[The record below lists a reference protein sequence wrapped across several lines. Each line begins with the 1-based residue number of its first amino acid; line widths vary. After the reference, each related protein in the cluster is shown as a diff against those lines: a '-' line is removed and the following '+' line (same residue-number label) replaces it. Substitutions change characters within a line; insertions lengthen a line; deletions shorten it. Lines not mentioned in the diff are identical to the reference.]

1 MTMPSGDPPPSVSRT
16 PSEEGAAQSEP
27 ADGHLPIDGVFV
39 HESAVVDEGAVLGV
53 GTRVWHFVHV
63 SAGAVIGRSVVLGQN
78 VFVAPDVT
86 VGDGCRIQNN
96 VALYT
101 GVHLAEEVF
110 VGPSAVFTN
119 VRTPRAHVSR
129 KNEFAPTHV
138 ERRAT
143 IGANATIVCG
153 VTLGTGSF
161 VAAGAVVT
169 RDVRPHVLVQGSPAR
184 PVGVVCDC
192 GERLTDAADPTCGR
206 CGAQWIGD
214 LDTGLAPRETAT
226 P

>member
-1 MTMPSGDPPPSVSRT
+1 MTTPSGDPPPD
-16 PSEEGAAQSEP
+16 PSSGGAAEP
-27 ADGHLPIDGVFV
+27 APAGGHLPLEGVFV
-39 HESAVVDEGAVLGV
+39 HDSACVDESAVLGA

-63 SAGAVIGRSVVLGQN
+63 CGGALIGRGVVLGQN

-96 VALYT
+96 VSLFT

-129 KNEFAPTHV
+129 KDEFAPTHV
-138 ERRAT
+138 GRRAT

-153 VTLGTGSF
+153 VRLGAGCF

-169 RDVRPHVLVQGSPAR
+169 RDVPPYVLVQGAPAR
-184 PVGVVCDC
+184 AAGFVCDC
-192 GERLTDAADPTCGR
+192 GERLAEGRDITCAR
-206 CGAQWIGD
+206 CGSQWIGD
-214 LDTGLAPRETAT
+214 LDKGLRPRETAT
-226 P
+226 